1 MYGRSMPFVDALHF
15 LANRAGIPLPSLDP
29 AHQQQ
34 WQQLQQERHD
44 LEALFRAAAEFYS
57 QQLTQEHINFCQE
70 QWGLTLETVQQY
82 KLGFAPVAHDA
93 LQRHLCWAGFAFEA
107 LQKSGLVIYAGGRWH
122 DFFQGR
128 IIFPYWRDLP
138 NTLSGLAGT
147 PLYFIGRR
155 VKGITPDTQW
165 EKAKYKKQLV
175 HGAEHCYVSP
185 TVTNTY
191 FYGEHALRGLK
202 ARPLLVTEGVADCL
216 VALQVDI
223 PTISPVTTRF
233 AKACYSRLLQL
244 ARQAQRIIICNDN
257 EDSQAGTEGALDT
270 AAFLD
275 AEGMDVRL
283 VSLPRPHGVSKID
296 LADFFKSHTAEDF
309 QCLRDEALAYL
320 EARLATYPVSTDGFT
335 NCQSALQFVTEVLH
349 HCPNEQKALAFLR
362 HRVKVHFK
370 LRNSDINDL
379 VRAYRDLQGQATAP
393 PQMANVGGEGA
404 AAEGAVVSPTPES
417 WPDVVDGAQLLADLA
432 AWYRRYVVLPEGA
445 ADMLALWTIHTYA
458 IEAAQVTPRLAVVSP
473 QKRCG
478 KTTLIALVG
487 SVTSK
492 ALAAANITAAALFRA
507 IEQWRP
513 TMLIDEADTFLRDN
527 EELRGVLN
535 AGHYRPTAYVIRAV
549 PVGDTWEPQKFSVW
563 GPVAIA
569 LIGSL
574 PSTLADRSIA
584 VRLRRKTKHEQV
596 ERLRLDRLGNVAEEL
611 QRRCLR
617 WAQDHLAQL
626 KASDPAVPETL
637 NDRAKERLSRCLGSR
652 GRKWGGATAHGSPC
666 WRLVLSAIRR
676 RRPAKRGT
684 VPDHLRRDRPGW
696 TAVRPIL

>member
-1 MYGRSMPFVDALHF
+1 
-15 LANRAGIPLPSLDP
+15 
-29 AHQQQ
+29 
-34 WQQLQQERHD
+34 
-44 LEALFRAAAEFYS
+44 
-57 QQLTQEHINFCQE
+57 
-70 QWGLTLETVQQY
+70 
-82 KLGFAPVAHDA
+82 
-93 LQRHLCWAGFAFEA
+93 
-107 LQKSGLVIYAGGRWH
+107 
-122 DFFQGR
+122 
-128 IIFPYWRDLP
+128 
-138 NTLSGLAGT
+138 
-147 PLYFIGRR
+147 
-155 VKGITPDTQW
+155 
-165 EKAKYKKQLV
+165 
-175 HGAEHCYVSP
+175 
-185 TVTNTY
+185 
-191 FYGEHALRGLK
+191 
-202 ARPLLVTEGVADCL
+202 
-216 VALQVDI
+216 
-223 PTISPVTTRF
+223 
-233 AKACYSRLLQL
+233 
-244 ARQAQRIIICNDN
+244 
-257 EDSQAGTEGALDT
+257 
-270 AAFLD
+270 
-275 AEGMDVRL
+275 
-283 VSLPRPHGVSKID
+283 
-296 LADFFKSHTAEDF
+296 
-309 QCLRDEALAYL
+309 
-320 EARLATYPVSTDGFT
+320 
-335 NCQSALQFVTEVLH
+335 
-349 HCPNEQKALAFLR
+349 
-362 HRVKVHFK
+362 
-370 LRNSDINDL
+370 
-379 VRAYRDLQGQATAP
+379 
-393 PQMANVGGEGA
+393 MANVGGEGA